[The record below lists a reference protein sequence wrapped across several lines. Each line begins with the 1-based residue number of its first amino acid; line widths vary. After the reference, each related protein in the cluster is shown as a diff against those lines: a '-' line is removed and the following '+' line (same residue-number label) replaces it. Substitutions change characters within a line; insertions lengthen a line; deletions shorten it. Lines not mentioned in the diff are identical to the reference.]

1 MKEFKRFT
9 KEEVLEYHSREPR
22 GKISVTPTKPTAT
35 QRDLSIAYSPGVAI
49 PCLEIQADPDAA
61 YRYTAK
67 GNLVAVISNG
77 TAVLGLGNIGAAAGK
92 PVMEGKGL
100 LMKKFADIDVFD
112 IEVTAQDPDEFIT
125 VVKNLTPTFGA
136 INLEDIK
143 APECFY
149 IEEKLKEICDIPVFH
164 DDQHG
169 TAIISGAG
177 LVNACE
183 ITGKRMETLKIVV
196 SGGGAAAIA
205 CSKFYV
211 ELGARREN
219 IVLVDS
225 KGVVFK
231 GRKEGMNPYKETFAV
246 PDDGRR
252 TIADAL
258 KGADV
263 FIGLSVKDLVTPD
276 MLRSMAQK
284 PVIFAMA
291 NPDPEIPYDVAK
303 QARPDAIVG
312 TGRSDFPNQVNNVL
326 GYPYIFRGAL
336 DVRAKAINEAMKVAA
351 ARALAM
357 LAKEDVPDDVIR
369 AYGGEAIRFGPE
381 YVIPKPFDSRVL
393 LYVAPAVAKAAME
406 SGVARKTIDLA
417 KYRDTLEARL
427 GKAREMMRIVI
438 NKAKRHPKRVV
449 FPEGDDDKIL
459 RACQILHDEG
469 IAHPILLGR
478 PQEIMRKMDVLHL
491 DFPADI
497 VDPRDSKRRE
507 AYTQEYFRAR
517 QRKGVTMHE
526 AETTMR
532 RDRNAYGAMMVREG
546 EADALVS
553 GISTHYP
560 DALRPCLQIIGLE
573 EGARRAV
580 GLYMMTLKNR
590 VFFLADA
597 TVNIDPTAEDLAEIA
612 IQAAKVARQFDVEPR
627 VAMLSFSNF
636 GSTRHPF
643 AEKVAKA
650 TKLVKE
656 RAPDLVVDGEM
667 QADTAIVPELLAD
680 YAFNALKEPANVLIF
695 PDLQSANIA
704 YKLLQRLSDAEATG
718 PILEGVAK
726 PVHILQRGDDVGDV
740 VNMTAIAVLEAQT
753 DAERDEGSARSALKG
768 SMLFG

>member
-22 GKISVTPTKPTAT
+22 GKISVTPTKPTVT
-35 QRDLSIAYSPGVAI
+35 QRDLSIAYSPGVAV

-61 YRYTAK
+61 YKYTAK

-112 IEVTAQDPDEFIT
+112 IEVTTQDPDEFIT

-149 IEEKLKEICDIPVFH
+149 IEEKLKEICEIPIFH

-183 ITGKRMETLKIVV
+183 IQGKKLADVRIVV
-196 SGGGAAAIA
+196 AGGGAAAISCA
-205 CSKFYV
+205 KFYV
-211 ELGARREN
+211 ELGATLAN
-219 IVLVDS
+219 ITMVDS
-225 KGVVFK
+225 KGVIYE
-231 GRKEGMNPYKETFAV
+231 GRKEGMNAYKQIFAR

-258 KGADV
+258 TGADV
-263 FIGLSVKDLVTPD
+263 FVGLAVKGLVD
-276 MLRSMAQK
+276 QAMLKTMAAK
-284 PVIFAMA
+284 PIIFAMA
-291 NPDPEIPYDVAK
+291 NPDPEIPYDEAK

-351 ARALAM
+351 ARALAA

-369 AYGGEAIRFGPE
+369 AYGGEPITFGAE

-393 LYVAPAVAKAAME
+393 LWVAPAVAKAAIA
-406 SGVARKTIDLA
+406 SGVARKQLDLE
-417 KYRDTLEARL
+417 KYRDALEARL
-427 GKAREMMRIVI
+427 GKEREMMRIVI
-438 NKAKRHPKRVV
+438 NKARRHPKRVV
-449 FPEGDDDKIL
+449 FPEGNEEKIL

-469 IAHPILLGR
+469 IAHPILLGNAA
-478 PQEIMRKMDVLHL
+478 EIHGKMDELHL
-491 DFPADI
+491 DFPADV
-497 VDPRDSKRRE
+497 VDPRESKRRE
-507 AYTQEYFRAR
+507 AYVEELARMRA
-517 QRKGVTMHE
+517 RKGVTRSE
-526 AETTMR
+526 AEALMR
-532 RDRNAYGAMMVREG
+532 RDRNAWGAMMVHLG

-553 GISTHYP
+553 GINTHYP

-573 EGARRAV
+573 EHSRKAV

-597 TVNIDPTAEDLAEIA
+597 TVNIDPSAEDLAEIA

-643 AEKVAKA
+643 ADKVARA
-650 TKLVKE
+650 TALVKE

-667 QADTAIVPELLAD
+667 QADTAVVPELLAE
-680 YAFNALKEPANVLIF
+680 YPFNSLKEPANVLVF

-718 PILEGVAK
+718 PILEGMAK
-726 PVHILQRGDDVGDV
+726 PVHILQRGDDVRDV

-768 SMLFG
+768 SLLFG

>member
-1 MKEFKRFT
+1 MSDAPKRFT
-9 KEEVLEYHSREPR
+9 KEEVLEYHAREPK
-22 GKISVTPTKPTAT
+22 GKVSVVPTKPTAT
-35 QRDLSIAYSPGVAI
+35 QRDLSIAYSPGVAL
-49 PCLEIQADPDAA
+49 PCLEIARDPDLA

-77 TAVLGLGNIGAAAGK
+77 TAVLGLGNIGALAGK
-92 PVMEGKGL
+92 PVMEGKGV

-136 INLEDIK
+136 INLEDVK

-177 LVNACE
+177 LLNACD
-183 ITGKRMETLKIVV
+183 ITGKRMKDLRIVV

-211 ELGARREN
+211 ELGAKREH
-219 IVLVDS
+219 VTLVDS
-225 KGVVFK
+225 KGVVYQ
-231 GRKEGMNPYKETFAV
+231 GRKEGMNPYKELFAL

-258 KGADV
+258 RGADA
-263 FIGLSVKDLVTPD
+263 FIGLSVADLVTED
-276 MLRSMAQK
+276 MVRSMAPK
-284 PVIFAMA
+284 PVVFAMA
-291 NPDPEIPYDVAK
+291 NPDPEIPYDAAK
-303 QARPDAIVG
+303 RARPDAIVG

-351 ARALAM
+351 ARALAD
-357 LAKEDVPDDVIR
+357 LAKEDVPDEVLR
-369 AYGGEAIRFGPE
+369 AYGLETMAFGPE
-381 YVIPKPFDSRVL
+381 YVIPKPFDPRVL
-393 LYVAPAVAKAAME
+393 LHVAPAVAKAAMD
-406 SGVARKTIDLA
+406 SGVARKQLDLE
-417 KYRDTLEARL
+417 KYREQLEARL

-438 NKAKRHPKRVV
+438 NKARRNPKRVV
-449 FPEGDDDKIL
+449 FPEGTEEKIL

-469 IAHPILLGR
+469 IAHPVLLGDPKEVLR
-478 PQEIMRKMDVLHL
+478 QMDALKL
-491 DFPADI
+491 DFPAQI
-497 VDPRDSKRRE
+497 VDPRESLRRDGYVE
-507 AYTQEYFRAR
+507 ELLRIR
-517 QRKGVTMHE
+517 QRKGVTRSE
-526 AETTMR
+526 AEQQLR
-532 RDRNAYGAMMVREG
+532 RDRNAYGSMMVRMG

-553 GISTHYP
+553 GINTHYP
-560 DALRPCLQIIGLE
+560 DALRPALQIIGLK
-573 EGARRAV
+573 EGATRAV
-580 GLYMMTLKNR
+580 GLYMMTLRHR

-612 IQAAKVARQFDVEPR
+612 IQAARVAKQFDVEPR

-636 GSTRHPF
+636 GSTRHPL
-643 AEKVAKA
+643 AEKVARA
-650 TKLVKE
+650 TALVKQ

-667 QADTAIVPELLAD
+667 QADTAVVEELLRQ
-680 YAFNALKEPANVLIF
+680 YPFSRLQEPANVLVF

-718 PILEGVAK
+718 PILEGMAK
-726 PVHILQRGDDVGDV
+726 PVHILQRGDDVRDV
-740 VNMTAIAVLEAQT
+740 VNMAAIAVLEAQQST
-753 DAERDEGSARSALKG
+753 T
-768 SMLFG
+768 